1 MFLLYNSLQRH
12 ILYIFVEASFDVSF
26 CNDFYIFLFTDMNF
40 LFGNGLKLISL
51 GVKIR
56 NIVVLDYFLSENLC
70 RLIILI
76 VNTMLWVSAAVCK

>member
-1 MFLLYNSLQRH
+1 
-12 ILYIFVEASFDVSF
+12 
-26 CNDFYIFLFTDMNF
+26 MNF

-70 RLIILI
+70 RLIVLI
-76 VNTMLWVSAAVCK
+76 MNTMLWVSAVVCK